1 MEDIMAHLEG
11 IKSSLRQG
19 NSAETRKNVISALES
34 GFSHQD
40 ILSAMLEEMEIVGQ
54 KFRINELFVPE
65 VLIIG
70 RAFNVALDVIKPL
83 VETNENTKGLIV
95 IGTVRGDLHDVGK
108 NLVKML
114 MASTGMKVIDLGVD
128 VSPDA
133 FVQAVLTYEPDIL
146 ALSALLTTTMD
157 QIKQTIKAIEKA
169 GLREKVKI
177 FVGGAPVTESYAD
190 KVGADYYTPDAGAAA
205 ALVRSLIEEE
215 MI

>member
-1 MEDIMAHLEG
+1 MAHLEG

-34 GFSHQD
+34 GLSHQD

-215 MI
+215 MV